1 MTSIADPD
9 SRYVEIGAWGT
20 KEGVR
25 YCFFLIL
32 TVKIG
37 LRALI
42 IKDTDSC
49 NCLLSMFYRN
59 DKRKLI
65 KQLNKLCTYHNT
77 LV

>member
-9 SRYVEIGAWGT
+9 SRYVEIGAWRT

-49 NCLLSMFYRN
+49 NC
-59 DKRKLI
+59 
-65 KQLNKLCTYHNT
+65 
-77 LV
+77 